1 MSAVPS
7 ECTEANRPLLSS
19 LLLSRL
25 SHPPVLTPIVSFPSC
40 PFLWQRGGSC
50 PGRLSHPPL
59 QGPPVAPSQRRNSGP
74 SGPQASHTRGHPLGD
89 PGSSHST
96 CSGAPPCSWASLI
109 HPSGLFSSTT
119 SRGLPLPIFRSAAFP
134 LFLFPPHCP
143 PPTALIIQCALSPTT
158 LYDLFPYSSL
168 LCLLLHPGSLEQCLG
183 SKHSEAWSQ
192 LH

>member
-7 ECTEANRPLLSS
+7 ECTEANRPFLSS

-25 SHPPVLTPIVSFPSC
+25 SHTPVLTPIVSFPSC

-74 SGPQASHTRGHPLGD
+74 CDLQASHTRGHPLGD

-96 CSGAPPCSWASLI
+96 CSGAPPCPWASLI
-109 HPSGLFSSTT
+109 HPSGLFSSAT
-119 SRGLPLPIFRSAAFP
+119 SRGLPLPIFRSAASL

-158 LYDLFPYSSL
+158 LYDLFSSL